1 MIVVL
6 LQNNNNKMEFGALK
20 IASGLSGKKV
30 GQSHE
35 NLSSLGLTKV
45 VVEGDLK
52 SCRLKE

>member
-1 MIVVL
+1 M
-6 LQNNNNKMEFGALK
+6 
-20 IASGLSGKKV
+20 

-35 NLSSLGLTKV
+35 NFFFGGLTEV